1 MRSSETDHAAIAFA
15 RRHLERR
22 APQRRQTGHRLSA
35 HSTRLR
41 RRQNF
46 SGSGTADE
54 KVPTSMAS
62 SAMSRAADAVVASAP
77 VTNCQIFL
85 RPVIKGLRLDREIF
99 ARHLP
104 GSRSKA
110 STTNPRYS
118 MRPPPEISTAWSY
131 GTGVSEGFRQT
142 GKNVVLSWALP
153 VPIYTDH
160 LPCPHRRVIFKERR
174 GDNLNG
180 TFAATIRIGQR
191 GKNETR
197 SAAAPIRAMQLRAV

>member
-1 MRSSETDHAAIAFA
+1 MRSRLADHLRDRVCSPSSCKACAGGLADRSSPASAFD
-15 RRHLERR
+15 RR
-22 APQRRQTGHRLSA
+22 P
-35 HSTRLR
+35 R

-62 SAMSRAADAVVASAP
+62 SAISRAADAVVASAP

-85 RPVIKGLRLDREIF
+85 RPVISGLRLDREIF

-118 MRPPPEISTAWSY
+118 MPTPPEIPTAWRY
-131 GTGVSEGFRQT
+131 DTGVSEGFRQT

-153 VPIYTDH
+153 VPFYT
-160 LPCPHRRVIFKERR
+160 
-174 GDNLNG
+174 NLLLCH
-180 TFAATIRIGQR
+180 
-191 GKNETR
+191 
-197 SAAAPIRAMQLRAV
+197 AAAGDFSKSVAAIICTELSLQ